1 MDFRTK
7 PYSYRPQRRHHQKL
21 EPKKGRDEIRAF
33 GQPGNAD
40 LFELRGRARQMKSPR
55 KAIKPTFEVDE
66 IKLRAARRKLFET
79 EPDQDR
85 NKGFKNALK
94 MKMNGKIRE
103 LRDVLEPKPKKAHRE
118 LNPPALFLFDAKED
132 LRTKG
137 LRLHRANPD
146 SFLPDFEPRDPW
158 AVNLPPLTRP
168 QPTFKFPGEKV
179 CLAGEPDWRLRL
191 GATQDKM
198 ARVRQWREKIQPGDF
213 RAQNKVV
220 RAGERKKRKEVIQ
233 PRTPPMTLKLR
244 PELAV
249 TQDKMARV
257 RQWREKVQPV
267 APDDFSVKLNMV
279 RDAET
284 ERRKEVIQ
292 PRTPPMNFKLRPELA
307 VTQDKMAR
315 VRQWRGQ
322 IQPEPPRAVRQ
333 RERPNIAAGINHLN
347 QVDFRLRPELEVT
360 QDKMVR
366 VREWRENIQVETG
379 GGGRAR
385 ARGGHQIMPAPIS
398 TLQKYDVDW
407 LDDNQ
412 QSLHLFNTWEKPE
425 APRKPREQ
433 RGKDDWR
440 WEDYLEAGNGNVR
453 QFDDDNNKTLD
464 FMKNF
469 I

>member
-198 ARVRQWREKIQPGDF
+198 TRVRQWREKIQPGDF
-213 RAQNKVV
+213 RAQNKVA

-233 PRTPPMTLKLR
+233 PRTPPMTL
-244 PELAV
+244 
-249 TQDKMARV
+249 
-257 RQWREKVQPV
+257 
-267 APDDFSVKLNMV
+267 
-279 RDAET
+279 
-284 ERRKEVIQ
+284 
-292 PRTPPMNFKLRPELA
+292 KLRPELA

-379 GGGRAR
+379 GGGQAL

-412 QSLHLFNTWEKPE
+412 QYLHLFNTWEKPE
-425 APRKPREQ
+425 APRKPREK